1 MSTVDGE
8 PQPTEP
14 SAPRTL
20 PGTEPTE
27 QSVQTRKP
35 GKQPRSETSQ
45 GLLYGIGAYGIWG
58 ILPLYFIILIPA
70 GPFEIVANR
79 IVWSLLFC
87 IILLSATRAW
97 KPAIVAARN
106 PRILGALTAAAVLI
120 AGNWLI
126 YVYGVT
132 SGQAIEAALGYF
144 FNPLVSVLM
153 GVIILKERLRRLQW
167 VAVAVGFVAVGF
179 LVVVYGS
186 VPWLALGLAFSF
198 GSYGF
203 VKKRVGRRV
212 DPISSLSIETAVL
225 APLAGG
231 FMIWLAVTGG
241 ETLLSE
247 GAGHFWWMASSG
259 IITAVPLIFFG
270 AAAARLPLSSLGMLQ
285 YMTPILQFVIALV
298 FLNEEMPLERW
309 LGFGLVWVALVIL
322 TVDMLRVAR
331 TNRNLRRR
339 A

>member
-8 PQPTEP
+8 PQPADPPVSRAVPATG
-14 SAPRTL
+14 AP
-20 PGTEPTE
+20 E
-27 QSVQTRKP
+27 QSAQRGKQ
-35 GKQPRSETSQ
+35 GKQPRSESSK
-45 GLLYGIGAYGIWG
+45 GLLYGLSAYGIWG
-58 ILPLYFIILIPA
+58 ILPLYFIMLMPA

-87 IILLSATRAW
+87 IILLSVMRAW
-97 KPAIVAARN
+97 KPALVAIRN

-167 VAVAVGFVAVGF
+167 VAMAVGFVAVVV

-186 VPWLALGLAFSF
+186 VPWIALGLAFSF

-203 VKKRVGRRV
+203 VKKRVGHRV
-212 DPISSLSIETAVL
+212 DAISSLSIETAVL

-231 FMIWLAVTGG
+231 FMIWLATTGQG
-241 ETLLSE
+241 TLFNE
-247 GAGHFWWMASSG
+247 GADHFWWMASSG

-270 AAAARLPLSSLGMLQ
+270 AAAGRLPLSSMGMLQ
-285 YMTPILQFVIALV
+285 YMTPTLQFVIALV
-298 FLNEEMPLERW
+298 FLNEDMPLERW

-322 TVDMLRVAR
+322 TVDMLRVTR
-331 TNRNLRRR
+331 TNRHLRRM